1 LFACSST
8 SEVRAVKIPAFLRPC
23 IRFGIFE
30 FNPHTSELR
39 KQGLKVRL
47 WPQAA
52 KVLLLLLERPG
63 VIRTRADLQRHLWP
77 NNAYVD
83 FERSLNK
90 TIHALRE
97 ALGDSAISPRY
108 IETLPGEGYR
118 FIPIPQ
124 ERRTFSIRTRNARK
138 IDSLAVL
145 PFVNE
150 SADPDLEFLSRR
162 VVERIID
169 DISRVPK
176 LRVLAYRT
184 VQHYRDKDLVPTA
197 VGQNL
202 LVRAVAAGEMVR
214 RNDEVLLHLELI
226 DVNDGTHLWGGHF
239 KGLFADLLA
248 NPEKLADSICDQL
261 RSIFGA
267 ATKNVTDDRSD
278 RAA

>member
-1 LFACSST
+1 
-8 SEVRAVKIPAFLRPC
+8 VKIPVLLRSC

-39 KQGLKVRL
+39 RQGLKVRL

-63 VIRTRADLQRHLWP
+63 VIRTRADLQRNLWP

-97 ALGDSAISPRY
+97 ALGDSAMSPRY

-124 ERRTFSIRTRNARK
+124 ERRTFSITARSARK

-145 PFVNE
+145 PFVSE
-150 SADPDLEFLSRR
+150 SANPDLEFLNKR

-169 DISRVPK
+169 AISRVPR

-184 VQHYRDKDLVPTA
+184 VQQYRDKDLVPTT

-202 LVRAVAAGEMVR
+202 LVRAVAVGEMVR
-214 RNDEVLLHLELI
+214 RSDEVLLHLELI
-226 DVNDGTHLWGGHF
+226 DVSDGTQLWGAHF
-239 KGLFADLLA
+239 KGLFVDLFA
-248 NPEKLADSICDQL
+248 NPEKFADSICDQL
-261 RSIFGA
+261 RSALICTTRNG
-267 ATKNVTDDRSD
+267 TEEGSK